1 MKKLTVALLGI
12 MTALGLSSCMGTSQD
27 TATQQSSTGGMIGMI
42 AVYAVILIGMYLLFI
57 RPSSKKKKEEEALR
71 QSLEIGDEII
81 TIGGITGRV
90 VSIKDDDSFILETG
104 PDRTRMLFQKWALST
119 IVTEKTI
126 ADPKADKKKE
136 KEKKK
141 AEEK

>member
-1 MKKLTVALLGI
+1 MKKLTVVLLGI
-12 MTALGLSSCMGTSQD
+12 MTALGLSSCMGVSQD
-27 TATQQSSTGGMIGMI
+27 GTTQQPAMGSMIGMI
-42 AVYAVILIGMYLLFI
+42 AIYAVILIGMYLLFI

-104 PDRTRMLFQKWALST
+104 PDRTRMLFQKWALSS
-119 IVTEKTI
+119 IITEKTVVESK
-126 ADPKADKKKE
+126 PDKKKE

>member
-1 MKKLTVALLGI
+1 MKKVIVALLSI
-12 MTALGLSSCMGTSQD
+12 MTTLGLSSCVNN
-27 TATQQSSTGGMIGMI
+27 ANAQSAEQGSSAGMIGMI
-42 AVYAVILIGMYLLFI
+42 AIYAVILVGMYFLFV

-71 QSLEIGDEII
+71 DSLEIGDEII

-90 VSIKDDDSFILETG
+90 VSIKDDGAFILETG
-104 PDRTRMLFQKWALST
+104 PDRTRMLFQKWALSS
-119 IVTEKTI
+119 IITEK
-126 ADPKADKKKE
+126 AVAEPKSDKK

>member
-1 MKKLTVALLGI
+1 MKKLTVALLSI
-12 MTALGLSSCMGTSQD
+12 MTALGLSSCMGVSQD
-27 TATQQSSTGGMIGMI
+27 GTAQQSSTGGMIGMI
-42 AVYAVILIGMYLLFI
+42 AIYAVILIGMYLLFI

-104 PDRTRMLFQKWALST
+104 PDRTRMLFQKWALSS
-119 IVTEKTI
+119 IMTEKT
-126 ADPKADKKKE
+126 AAEPKSEKKKD
-136 KEKKK
+136 KKK

>member
-1 MKKLTVALLGI
+1 MKKFMLALLSI
-12 MTALGLSSCMGTSQD
+12 VTVLGLSSCAA
-27 TATQQSSTGGMIGMI
+27 ATQDASAQGSSGGMIGMI
-42 AVYAVILIGMYLLFI
+42 AVYAVILIGMYFLFV

-71 QSLEIGDEII
+71 ESLEIGDEII

-104 PDRTRMLFQKWALST
+104 PDRTRILFQKWALSS
-119 IVTEKTI
+119 IVTEK
-126 ADPKADKKKE
+126 ALAEPKSDKKKDD

>member
-1 MKKLTVALLGI
+1 MKKLTVALLSI
-12 MTALGLSSCMGTSQD
+12 MTALGLSSCMGVSQD
-27 TATQQSSTGGMIGMI
+27 GTAQQSSTGGMIGMI
-42 AVYAVILIGMYLLFI
+42 AIYAVILIGMYLLFI

-126 ADPKADKKKE
+126 ADPKAEKKKD

-141 AEEK
+141 VEEK